1 LLMPMLWGDRG
12 GAAGGAA
19 LRAELKTSKA
29 GMNQFAENLKR
40 KLPSGKEVGLRRLI
54 AFTDRSGGGDMS
66 LASQKISERRR
77 KRYRWTAQLDTLL
90 EQGYKSPIAIR
101 KAMIKRICS
110 LTGWPRQACWDR
122 ARKLGFS
129 QKRTSPFKRW
139 SEDEEE
145 ILMRF
150 VGIKNIR
157 DIAKLLKRTEDSLR
171 AKLKTIV
178 IGNRTGVSAR
188 IREGT
193 TRKELAA
200 ILHRSPQTIQRWID
214 NGWLRV
220 RYDGKQRSDDTVR
233 ITDEDFR
240 AFYKKHPW
248 EIPFYTLKAE
258 GLEYFFS
265 VMIDIRNSQTF
276 HPDPVEREKKKLIQ
290 EAKCV
295 DEENA

>member
-1 LLMPMLWGDRG
+1 MTFGSQRML
-12 GAAGGAA
+12 
-19 LRAELKTSKA
+19 E
-29 GMNQFAENLKR
+29 
-40 KLPSGKEVGLRRLI
+40 
-54 AFTDRSGGGDMS
+54 
-66 LASQKISERRR
+66 R
-77 KRYRWTAQLDTLL
+77 KRRHYRWTTQLDALL
-90 EQGYKSPIAIR
+90 EQAYKSPVGIR

-110 LTGWPRQACWDR
+110 LTGWQRQACWDR
-122 ARKLGFS
+122 ARKLGLS
-129 QKRTSPFKRW
+129 QRRKSEFRRW

-150 VGIKNIR
+150 VGTKHIR
-157 DIAKLLKRTEDSLR
+157 DIAKLLKRTENLLR
-171 AKLKTIV
+171 AKLKTFV

-214 NGWLRV
+214 SGWLKA
-220 RYDGKQRSDDTVR
+220 RYDGTQRSDDTAR

-248 EIPFYTLKAE
+248 EVPFYTLKAE

-276 HPDPVEREKKKLIQ
+276 HSDPVDREERKAAASGETIARHDSKD
-290 EAKCV
+290 V
-295 DEENA
+295 T